1 MKQFIKKVRKY
12 MESNLRR
19 QLEFYLILF
28 VLLPMTLVTILLFI
42 GARQELKNQAI
53 IHVRQ
58 SSLAISQQIDKFLSG
73 VLNVSDTFAYDAEL
87 EKLMDTDY
95 RKKELEKRTDIYT
108 LQNYF
113 IKTDP
118 LRKNQ
123 RISAVYTNQGRV
135 FNLVNPNWDGA
146 DLKEKL
152 DSFGPKDKQNLSMFK
167 WFPLQKKFLSSAS
180 SGQPRIDNIVVG
192 MRRIMDPFTGV
203 WQYTQFFCIEENEI
217 YQLYH
222 SLAQEMQGF
231 VFLLDKD
238 GGLISSS
245 DERCVETGELPKK
258 LQDLMREW
266 TPQETEIRYQGQKY
280 ILDYTALEES
290 DWQLLFM
297 VPVSYA
303 TTAIDG
309 LLKRMMAALAVCVC
323 FCGILLTWLS
333 RRFLQPVEVLDAS
346 MKEVY
351 DGNMEA
357 YVNPDLYNG
366 EIQKMMVYYNAMLVK
381 INHSIEEQVANEK
394 KKKELELEVLMGQ
407 INPHFL
413 YNTLENIVWKSNEA
427 GYPDIGRVAASLGRL
442 YRLSIG
448 NGEVLVSLRQ
458 EVEHVSAYVNIQKNR
473 YKDRVEFS
481 LTADLEKVG
490 EYSIIKLTLQP
501 IVENCF
507 MYAMEGIDHPLKIR
521 LDIQILEDIIRI
533 RIADNGSGLGRERL
547 KEVRRQIECGK
558 VPNSSRNGSGRKGAG
573 IGMYSV
579 KERIAIYTGYSD
591 SLKIQSRPG
600 SGTIVTIKFPK
611 LCKKDKNNQQR

>member
-1 MKQFIKKVRKY
+1 MKQFIKKVRRY

-73 VLNVSDTFAYDAEL
+73 ILNVSDTFAYDAEL
-87 EKLMDTDY
+87 EKLMNTDY
-95 RKKELEKRTDIYT
+95 RKRELEKRTDIYT

-135 FNLVNPNWDGA
+135 FNLVNPNWDGE

-152 DSFGPKDKQNLSMFK
+152 ASFEPTDKQNLSMFK

-217 YQLYH
+217 YQLYR
-222 SLAQEMQGF
+222 SSAQEMGGT
-231 VFLLDKD
+231 VFLLDKN
-238 GGLISSS
+238 GELISSS
-245 DERCVETGELPKK
+245 DERCVETGALPKE
-258 LQDLMREW
+258 LQDPIMEW
-266 TPQETEIRYQGQKY
+266 NPEETELKYQGQKY
-280 ILDYTALEES
+280 ILDHTVLEES
-290 DWQLLFM
+290 DWQLLLM

-303 TTAIDG
+303 TTAIDS
-309 LLKRMMAALAVCVC
+309 LLTRMMAALAVCVLL
-323 FCGILLTWLS
+323 CGVLLTWLS
-333 RRFLQPVEVLDAS
+333 KRFLQPVEVLDAS
-346 MKEVY
+346 MREVY

-357 YVNPDLYNG
+357 YVNPELYNG

-448 NGEVLVSLRQ
+448 NGEILVSLRQ
-458 EVEHVSAYVNIQKNR
+458 EVEHVSAYINIQKNR

-481 LTADLEKVG
+481 LTADLEKLG

-521 LDIQILEDIIRI
+521 LDIQIREEIILI
-533 RIADNGSGLGRERL
+533 RIADNGSGLSRERL
-547 KEVRRQIECGK
+547 EEVRRQIEYGK
-558 VPNSSRNGSGRKGAG
+558 VQTSSRSGNGRKGAG

-579 KERIAIYTGYSD
+579 KERIAIYTGYPD
-591 SLKIQSRPG
+591 SLKIQSRLG

-611 LCKKDKNNQQR
+611 LCKEDKNNQ